1 MPEQLREVVRE
12 HGFPLERALPLVTS
26 NTARILK
33 LPRKGALRP
42 GHDADVVVL
51 ERGSLEIR
59 EVIARGRRMVRA
71 GQLAVTERFLEQ
83 SNRKVE
89 LNGRKQRGS

>member
-1 MPEQLREVVRE
+1 MRE

-51 ERGSLEIR
+51 EQGSLEIL
-59 EVIARGRRMVRA
+59 EVIARGRRMVKA
-71 GQLAVTERFLEQ
+71 GRLAVTERFLEQ

-89 LNGRKQRGS
+89 LNGRKQRGR